1 MWTASSVQR
10 GEAVRAQMST
20 SREAGW
26 LIEFTFA
33 PGVEQDVNIRW
44 TIEEPL
50 LGPVITRL
58 LQSAEDL
65 QTPNAYWNVGRHL
78 DLFHQRQLAD

>member
-1 MWTASSVQR
+1 
-10 GEAVRAQMST
+10 MST
-20 SREAGW
+20 SRGTGR
-26 LIEFTFA
+26 LIKFTFA
-33 PGVEQDVNIRW
+33 PSVEQNVNIRR

-65 QTPNAYWNVGRHL
+65 QTPNAYWNVGRNL
-78 DLFHQRQLAD
+78 DLFHEGQLAEH